1 MIWDSGLRFDIIG
14 PSTDIFALLGEDVT
28 LLASLSPPLSAQG
41 FEVRWF
47 RNDFYS
53 PVLLYHNLQIRPES
67 QLQAYKG
74 RTSLFPE
81 ELVSGNV
88 SLRLQD
94 VRVSDGGLYTCL
106 VASRLWQDEARIALN
121 VEVVGTRPSISIS
134 TAEDQQTR
142 LECSSE
148 MWSSRPEVT
157 WRDMNGLD
165 MTSASKLT
173 FQRGDERLLRVRSVI
188 LIKWELNVF
197 SCLMRSNTTRPAY
210 QSKLGVYGEFSEV
223 MSLTLEFIER
233 EQKNNAAAPGITR
246 YLD

>member
-1 MIWDSGLRFDIIG
+1 
-14 PSTDIFALLGEDVT
+14 
-28 LLASLSPPLSAQG
+28 
-41 FEVRWF
+41 
-47 RNDFYS
+47 
-53 PVLLYHNLQIRPES
+53 
-67 QLQAYKG
+67 
-74 RTSLFPE
+74 
-81 ELVSGNV
+81 V

-121 VEVVGTRPSISIS
+121 VEGNSKFHFFFFYILS
-134 TAEDQQTR
+134 AKTR

-210 QSKLGVYGEFSEV
+210 QSKLGVYGEV
-223 MSLTLEFIER
+223 LHQRKRTK
-233 EQKNNAAAPGITR
+233 EQRSCTR
-246 YLD
+246 HN

>member
-1 MIWDSGLRFDIIG
+1 RFEAKVHNKRFDIIG

-121 VEVVGTRPSISIS
+121 VEGNSKFHFFFFYILKCNSNRRHLK
-134 TAEDQQTR
+134 R
-142 LECSSE
+142 LIQ
-148 MWSSRPEVT
+148 
-157 WRDMNGLD
+157 GL
-165 MTSASKLT
+165 
-173 FQRGDERLLRVRSVI
+173 
-188 LIKWELNVF
+188 LN
-197 SCLMRSNTTRPAY
+197 S
-210 QSKLGVYGEFSEV
+210 
-223 MSLTLEFIER
+223 
-233 EQKNNAAAPGITR
+233 
-246 YLD
+246 